1 MTGLPWPQI
10 GTVWL
15 LLNGLGGL
23 LCAPMY
29 RLGERNPR

>member
-1 MTGLPWPQI
+1 MTPLWPQI

-29 RLGERNPR
+29 RLERKER

>member
-1 MTGLPWPQI
+1 MTGHQLASI

-15 LLNGLGGL
+15 LLDGLIGL

-29 RLGERNPR
+29 RLERNRP